1 MKTGDNATVQELPP
15 KPVVEIW
22 QPEKVKLPQINLG
35 RRLARGLLR
44 GVSRGLVRGLTRTE
58 VVGRENFPR
67 RGPALVVFNHLGDGD
82 VVMMLAVSPVALEFM
97 AKIDMPKDMPLIA
110 RLAEAY
116 GVIWVHRGRPDR
128 RALRAALDGLA
139 EGRVL
144 AIAPE
149 ARYSLTGALEP
160 ATEGAAFLALR
171 SGVPVVPVALSGTE
185 NANLYTNLKRLRRPA
200 MRVQIG
206 QPFYLSQREGE
217 TRRAAIR
224 RGTEEM
230 MCRLAG
236 LLPPAYRGVYAD
248 CAWGGETPSP

>member
-1 MKTGDNATVQELPP
+1 MALHEVPP

-22 QPEKVKLPQINLG
+22 QPEKVKLPEIDW
-35 RRLARGLLR
+35 RRSLSRGFFRGLARL
-44 GVSRGLVRGLTRTE
+44 LVRLLTRTE
-58 VVGRENFPR
+58 VIGRENFPLG
-67 RGPALVVFNHLGDGD
+67 GPALVIFNHLGDGD
-82 VVMMLAVSPVALEFM
+82 VVMMLAITPLPLDFM
-97 AKIDMPKDMPLIA
+97 AKIDMPDDMPLIA

-139 EGRVL
+139 AGRVV

-171 SGVPVVPVALSGTE
+171 AGVPVVPVALSGTE
-185 NANLYTNLKRLRRPA
+185 NANLYPNLKRLRRPRI
-200 MRVQIG
+200 RVTIG
-206 QPFYLSQREGE
+206 APFYLQPRPGE

-224 RGTEEM
+224 RGTDEM

-236 LLPPAYRGVYAD
+236 MLPPDYRGVYAG
-248 CAWGGETPSP
+248 CAAERPSAP